1 MVSVIYASEEGKI
14 DDAEA
19 WDPRQPWAGSSV
31 RSAGACPV
39 EFRRGVIAPWI
50 SRSVLDAAAR
60 SNTRSVR
67 SSGTDLR
74 AGPRVST
81 FDRQR
86 KTRGVCPDL
95 GTFAHL
101 DHAGAVIAHEGGNFA
116 FVSHGVCLLGGSG
129 RRGASASGAAR
140 ATLRCG
146 DARCQGASRFE
157 RRKTDQAR
165 GPETRRC
172 GACVA
177 QTVAR
182 TARDA
187 PFVRSSRVS
196 GSRGTCVARW

>member
-1 MVSVIYASEEGKI
+1 MVSVIYASGEEKKI

-19 WDPRQPWAGSSV
+19 WCPRQPWAGSSV

-101 DHAGAVIAHEGGNFA
+101 DHAGAVIAHEGGNLA
-116 FVSHGVCLLGGSG
+116 FVSHVEGLRWVQREVTSAGSEG
-129 RRGASASGAAR
+129 AR
-140 ATLRCG
+140 ATRDDG
-146 DARCQGASRFE
+146 EE
-157 RRKTDQAR
+157 RHA
-165 GPETRRC
+165 GCFLAE
-172 GACVA
+172 A
-177 QTVAR
+177 
-182 TARDA
+182 
-187 PFVRSSRVS
+187 
-196 GSRGTCVARW
+196 

>member
-1 MVSVIYASEEGKI
+1 MNWEQSGSGKREKVSVIYASEEEKI

-19 WDPRQPWAGSSV
+19 WCPRQPWAGSSV

-101 DHAGAVIAHEGGNFA
+101 DHAGAVIAHEGGNLA
-116 FVSHGVCLLGGSG
+116 FVSHVEGLRWVQREVTSAGSEG
-129 RRGASASGAAR
+129 AR
-140 ATLRCG
+140 ATRDDG
-146 DARCQGASRFE
+146 EE
-157 RRKTDQAR
+157 RHA
-165 GPETRRC
+165 GCFLAE
-172 GACVA
+172 A
-177 QTVAR
+177 
-182 TARDA
+182 
-187 PFVRSSRVS
+187 
-196 GSRGTCVARW
+196 